1 MSMTYRKGR
10 SARVGFVA
18 LRRLI
23 RPLAALIASV
33 LAATAS
39 AAEPRK
45 PNILVFLA
53 DDLGYGEL
61 SCQGNPEIPTPN
73 IDAIAKAGVRFTHGY
88 VSGPYCSPTRAGLM
102 TGRYQTRF
110 GHEYNSVAEI
120 FGLSQNETTMAE
132 RLKAIGYATALV
144 GKWHLGQKPGVL
156 PMDRGFDEFYGTLN
170 NTSFFNPRLFI
181 DSRVSPDVREM
192 KDPEFY
198 TTLAYA
204 RRSADWLERNK
215 EKPWFLYL
223 AFNAVHAPL
232 QAPRS
237 YLDRFP
243 DIRDERRRTYAAM
256 TAAMDDAVGQV
267 MARLRQ
273 LGQEENTLV
282 FFLSDNGGPTAST
295 TSRNDPL
302 RGFKITTW
310 EGGVR
315 VPFMVQWKGKIPAGR
330 IDDRPVIQL
339 DILPTAVAAAGARV
353 DPSWRL
359 DGVDLLPFLTRGEN
373 PARPHE
379 TLYWRMGPQWAIRHD
394 NFKLVAGREEG
405 RILPAGLYDVV
416 QDPGESHDLTAR
428 HPDKAKELRDLWD
441 RWDAEQAPPA
451 AAADAAGAAAK
462 KKKAKAKQ

>member
-1 MSMTYRKGR
+1 MSMTDRKGR
-10 SARVGFVA
+10 SARVGFAA

-39 AAEPRK
+39 AAEPRM

-61 SCQGNPEIPTPN
+61 SCQGNPEIPTPH
-73 IDAIAKAGVRFTHGY
+73 IDAIAKAGIRFTQGY

-110 GHEYNSVAEI
+110 GHEFNSVAEI
-120 FGLSQNETTMAE
+120 YGLSRNETTMAE
-132 RLKAIGYATALV
+132 RLKALGYATALV

-181 DSRVSPDVREM
+181 DSRVSSDVREM

-204 RRSADWLERNK
+204 RRSADWLERNR

-256 TAAMDDAVGQV
+256 TAAMDVAVGQV
-267 MARLRQ
+267 MARLRE
-273 LGQEENTLV
+273 LGQEEDTLV

-315 VPFMVQWKGKIPAGR
+315 VPFLVQWKEKIPAGKT
-330 IDDRPVIQL
+330 DDRPVIQL
-339 DILPTAVAAAGARV
+339 DILPTALAAAGAPV
-353 DPSWRL
+353 DPSWKL
-359 DGVDLLPFLTRGEN
+359 DGVDLLPFLIGEN

-379 TLYWRMGPQWAIRHD
+379 TLYWRMGPQWAIRHGD
-394 NFKLVAGREEG
+394 LKLVAGREGG
-405 RILPAGLYDVV
+405 RILPPGLYDVV
-416 QDPGESHDLTAR
+416 RDPGETHDLTAT
-428 HPDKAKELRDLWD
+428 HPDKAKGLRALWEE
-441 RWDAEQAPPA
+441 WDAEQAPPA
-451 AAADAAGAAAK
+451 AAADAAAK
-462 KKKAKAKQ
+462 KKAGARP